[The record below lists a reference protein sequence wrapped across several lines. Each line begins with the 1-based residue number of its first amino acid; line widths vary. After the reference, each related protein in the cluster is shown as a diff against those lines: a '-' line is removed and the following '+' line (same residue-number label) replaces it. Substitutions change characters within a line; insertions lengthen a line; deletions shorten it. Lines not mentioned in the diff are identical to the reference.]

1 MSLALCKSPV
11 GATASRPHR
20 GQQFL
25 CRSPQMIRMI
35 HWYRNPKQL
44 GPGSA
49 EASWTES
56 CLVLSEIAASHYGFL
71 SWSAK
76 PAIRSYCSKRFL
88 FNQAASVLT
97 SVQHKTDD
105 GPVVLLLIY
114 VQVAV

>member
-56 CLVLSEIAASHYGFL
+56 CLVMPCLKLLPVTMAFFRDRNRQQSEAIVQSAFVQLSGISSDVHSCLLY
-71 SWSAK
+71 
-76 PAIRSYCSKRFL
+76 
-88 FNQAASVLT
+88 T
-97 SVQHKTDD
+97 SPSPRD
-105 GPVVLLLIY
+105 
-114 VQVAV
+114 